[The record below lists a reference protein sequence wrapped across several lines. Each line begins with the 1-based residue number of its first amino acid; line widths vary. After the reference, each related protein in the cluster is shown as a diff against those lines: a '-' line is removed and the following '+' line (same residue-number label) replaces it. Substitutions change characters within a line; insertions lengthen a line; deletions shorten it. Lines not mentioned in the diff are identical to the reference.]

1 MNKMEFQS
9 EIDNVTMELRSLMD
23 SVKDTSKDV
32 NLDEVRTKK
41 AELEEKRANLIKQMA
56 ELDKPLAKGSE
67 EKTVWRQ
74 MAEAMIEKRTVNL
87 AGTGVVNTL
96 KELVKKVVSKT
107 DVLDGV
113 RFFYGKDAATKIPV
127 WGTQLKADFV
137 AEGTTGT
144 AKTNVAGVTTIDAQE
159 ILSSLPVSQMMLDLG
174 AANLEAELPGLFEEA
189 IADLLADGMCNGKV
203 ITVGEETVVAMV
215 GVFTASNTSVFNQA
229 CTMVKLGE
237 FARGLRSK
245 KYRNPEIIMSNAVYT
260 KFLGDTSTDETTKIY
275 KEGLIR
281 DKKIEDVVVKLTDYA
296 PSTGSGSSG
305 AWADNDVICVGMD
318 ASNYA
323 IGMAGQLNITKK
335 DVPSST
341 VVYFDANAY
350 AGGKPVLAAD
360 VHQYKIDIA

>member
-1 MNKMEFQS
+1 MKREEIEARLS
-9 EIDNVTMELRSLMD
+9 AIALEKRTLTLGIDNLESVDAVKECEAKLASLD
-23 SVKDTSKDV
+23 QERASLVKQ
-32 NLDEVRTKK
+32 L
-41 AELEEKRANLIKQMA
+41 A

-137 AEGTTGT
+137 AEGTTET

-215 GVFTASNTSVFNQA
+215 GVFTASNTSVFNEA

-281 DKKIEDVVVKLTDYA
+281 DKKIEDVSVKLTDYA